1 MNNNE
6 SCFRYKGKK
15 YARPSLWIIECAQC
29 NQKLS
34 LGLDLYFIK
43 LLGLTKIH
51 LHCRKTNVI
60 LDCTEGSLVDI
71 VKKLSRELDSKNQT
85 RKNNISQTICI
96 KDFSMFY
103 VNQCL
108 LKPNKF
114 TSYMYTPSWNH
125 QIN

>member
-1 MNNNE
+1 MF
-6 SCFRYKGKK
+6 SIQRKK
-15 YARPSLWIIECAQC
+15 YARPSLWIIDCAQC

-71 VKKLSRELDSKNQT
+71 VKKLSRELEKESNKDI
-85 RKNNISQTICI
+85 ISLKKYQ
-96 KDFSMFY
+96 SNHMFKKY
-103 VNQCL
+103 LVC
-108 LKPNKF
+108 
-114 TSYMYTPSWNH
+114 
-125 QIN
+125 